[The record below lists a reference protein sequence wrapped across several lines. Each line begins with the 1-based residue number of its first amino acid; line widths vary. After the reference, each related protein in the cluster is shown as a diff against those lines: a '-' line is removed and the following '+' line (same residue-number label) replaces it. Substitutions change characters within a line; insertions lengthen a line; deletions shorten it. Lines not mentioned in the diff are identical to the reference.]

1 MLGRKKPAPEPLS
14 LSSPVS
20 SSAPKHQQSSSRS
33 NINIAQ
39 LPGLASPSAATPASP
54 RPFDPSRSPASAGL
68 SPSHRPRP
76 AATKRPQT
84 AKASSPQPDD
94 ADDAASFEQ
103 FGQRRPSQ
111 TLYNPA
117 RVPSAD
123 PSASTSPTEH
133 QHPPESPSSSRRVPS
148 NDKKGKGT
156 FLHFTKSSRTINQ
169 FPSHAQRPASASWNH
184 FDSRGTNGLDT
195 ARHGGKPQSKRL
207 T

>member
-39 LPGLASPSAATPASP
+39 PPGLASPSAATSASP
-54 RPFDPSRSPASAGL
+54 RPLDPSRSPASAGL

-94 ADDAASFEQ
+94 ADTASFEQ
-103 FGQRRPSQ
+103 FSQRRPSQ
-111 TLYNPA
+111 TSYNPNPA

-133 QHPPESPSSSRRVPS
+133 QHPPESPSSRRLPS

-156 FLHFTKSSRTINQ
+156 FLHFTKPSRTINQ
-169 FPSHAQRPASASWNH
+169 FPSHAQRPASGSWNH
-184 FDSRGTNGLDT
+184 FDSRGTNGPDT